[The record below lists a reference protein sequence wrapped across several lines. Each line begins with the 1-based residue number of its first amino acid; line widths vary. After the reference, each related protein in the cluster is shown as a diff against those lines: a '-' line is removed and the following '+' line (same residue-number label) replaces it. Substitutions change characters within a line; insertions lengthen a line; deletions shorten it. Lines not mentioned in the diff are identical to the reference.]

1 MSYGVQA
8 LKLSPV
14 RATSLLVA
22 VLLLLAAGWW
32 GVRKIQGPELP
43 AYRLHIQ
50 PLVQTVVATGRVAS
64 ASRAQVGAEVAGVIA
79 ERRVREGDQVKAG
92 DVLAVLL
99 DDDYQARLREAEAA
113 LADLQQSAKPQA
125 DAALRR
131 ARTALNQASRETG
144 RRRELFADQLVS
156 REMMEQSVQAEADA
170 RAAIEQAQLS
180 AASLSPG
187 KPGETAARQRV
198 AAARAE
204 LEKTLV
210 RAQVDGTVL
219 TRNAEPG
226 DVVQPGR
233 VLFEIARE
241 GQTELLV
248 PVDEKNLGVLALNQP
263 AMCVSDAYPDRPFPA
278 SVSFI
283 APAVDPQRGSVDIR
297 LRLDPLPGFL
307 RQDMTVS
314 VNVETGR
321 RAQTLVI
328 PNDALDVGDDGKSF
342 VWKVAGGRATRTPV
356 TLGLRG
362 ITLAEVVDG
371 LAEGD
376 VVLATR
382 DAALGDGDRVRTRL
396 HTGPAERTDKATD
409 REVPVK
415 FD

>member
-1 MSYGVQA
+1 MG
-8 LKLSPV
+8 
-14 RATSLLVA
+14 R
-22 VLLLLAAGWW
+22 
-32 GVRKIQGPELP
+32 IQGPQLP

-64 ASRAQVGAEVAGVIA
+64 ASRAQVGAEVAGVVV
-79 ERRVREGDQVKAG
+79 ERRVREGDEVKAG

-99 DDDYQARLREAEAA
+99 ADDYEARLREAEAA

-131 ARTALNQASRETG
+131 ARAAFDQASRAAR
-144 RRRELFADQLVS
+144 RRRELYAQQLVS

-170 RAAIEQAQLS
+170 RAAIEQAELS

-187 KPGETAARQRV
+187 NPGETAARQRV
-198 AAARAE
+198 AAARAA

-248 PVDEKNLGVLALNQP
+248 PVDEKNLGVLALGQP
-263 AMCVSDAYPDRPFPA
+263 AICVSDAYPDRPFPA

-297 LRLDPLPGFL
+297 LRMEPLPGFL

-321 RAQTLVI
+321 RDRTLVI
-328 PNDALDVGDDGKSF
+328 PNDALEVGDDGKPF
-342 VWKVAGGRATRTPV
+342 VWKVTGGRASRTPV

-371 LAEGD
+371 LADDD
-376 VVLATR
+376 VVLGT
-382 DAALGDGDRVRTRL
+382 AADGLTDGDRVRTRMQ
-396 HTGPAERTDKATD
+396 TVPAGRTDTATG
-409 REVPVK
+409 REVPVT